1 MKFVQNLLGALG
13 RPDFAALCEWPGPHQ
28 MPVMEFL
35 EATFRAKPLA
45 HWMEFLSTLDVCY
58 GPVNT
63 LPEAIEDANLKKR
76 GMIVTDELGRRHF
89 APVVRFK
96 DEPSQPLYREPLLGE
111 HGGKGWS

>member
-1 MKFVQNLLGALG
+1 
-13 RPDFAALCEWPGPHQ
+13 
-28 MPVMEFL
+28 MEFL
-35 EATFRAKPLA
+35 ETTFRSKPLK
-45 HWMEFLSTLDVCY
+45 HWMEYLATLDVCY

-76 GMIVTDELGRRHF
+76 GMVVTDEMGRKHF

-96 DEPSQPLYREPLLGE
+96 DEPSQVVYREPLLGE